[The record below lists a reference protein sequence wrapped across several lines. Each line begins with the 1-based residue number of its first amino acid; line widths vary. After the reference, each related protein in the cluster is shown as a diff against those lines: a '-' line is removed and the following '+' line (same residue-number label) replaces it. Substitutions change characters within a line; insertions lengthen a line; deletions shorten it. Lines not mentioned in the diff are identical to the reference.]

1 MMTPSGTRQK
11 PLLNLLLQNEG
22 DVVLARRRSR
32 QIALL
37 LGFDL
42 HDQTRISTAVSE
54 ICRSAI
60 MQGSRGRLTFAIDD
74 TDTPFS
80 FVIVVT
86 NKDNALPENRDLLGA
101 SKLVDQFDIQG
112 LETGTT
118 ITIRKHMAPRLPFTG
133 NEIEQISESLTKIAA
148 VSVIDEVHQ
157 QNQEVLLALE
167 ELSAKQKL
175 LDQVNAELET
185 KNQNLA
191 KLNREISELN
201 ESLESKVLERTND
214 LLMTNDALKLARD
227 EAIGANRLK
236 VQFVSNMSHELRTP
250 MAGILGLAEMLA
262 HDEDNSDLVHELAEN
277 IMQAGRD
284 LMHIVND
291 LLDFSKL
298 ESGKLKLDIVPFSV
312 AELVAEVAQSISIPA
327 RAKGLAL
334 TIDIEPTMPAILHGD
349 SMRLKHA
356 LQNLAQNAL
365 KFTDSGTIAF
375 SAFIDSIHN
384 DLYVIRFGMVD
395 TGIGIDNEQQKQI
408 FEPFVQGDGSNTRK
422 YGGTG
427 LGLSIV
433 KQSVAMMNGHVGIK
447 SAPGEG
453 TEIWFTVPLTLDD
466 KDDNRDTLVVDEDE
480 S

>member
-1 MMTPSGTRQK
+1 MTPSGTRQK

-60 MQGSRGRLTFAIDD
+60 MQGTRGRLTFAID
-74 TDTPFS
+74 TNIPIS
-80 FVIVVT
+80 FVIVMT
-86 NKDNALPENRDLLGA
+86 NKGNAEQCHYDQHTLPENSDLLGA
-101 SKLVDQFDIQG
+101 SRLVDDFEIQA

-118 ITIRKHMAPRLPFTG
+118 ITIRKNMAPRLPFTAT
-133 NEIEQISESLTKIAA
+133 EIEQIAESLTKIAA
-148 VSVIDEVHQ
+148 VSLIDEVHQ

-167 ELSAKQKL
+167 QLSAKQKL
-175 LDQVNAELET
+175 LDQVNAELEI

-191 KLNREISELN
+191 KLNKEISELN
-201 ESLESKVLERTND
+201 ESLEFKVLERTND
-214 LLMTNDALKLARD
+214 LLMTNRELKLARD
-227 EAIGANRLK
+227 EAVGANRLK
-236 VQFVSNMSHELRTP
+236 AQFVANMSHELRTP
-250 MAGILGLAEMLA
+250 LAGILGLAELLA
-262 HDEDNSDLVHELAEN
+262 LDEENPESAQELAQN
-277 IMQAGRD
+277 IMQAGHD

-298 ESGKLKLDIVPFSV
+298 ESGNFKLDIVPFSV
-312 AELVAEVAQSISIPA
+312 AELLADVAQMISMPA
-327 RAKGLAL
+327 SAKGLILA
-334 TIDIEPTMPAILHGD
+334 IDIEPAMPALLRGD
-349 SMRLKHA
+349 STRLKHA
-356 LQNLAQNAL
+356 MQSLAQNAL
-365 KFTDSGTIAF
+365 KFTESGTITL
-375 SAFIDSIHN
+375 SAHIDSIHK
-384 DLYVIRFGMVD
+384 DLYVIRFGMMD
-395 TGIGIDNEQQKQI
+395 TGIGIDLDLQKQI

-433 KQSVAMMNGHVGIK
+433 KQSVDMMNGHVGIK

-453 TEIWFTVPLTLDD
+453 TEIWFTVPLTLNDQ
-466 KDDNRDTLVVDEDE
+466 NEQ
-480 S
+480 